1 MQIKL
6 DGKVALITGAN
17 TGIGKA
23 TAIRLAKEG
32 CDIVLFGGRNTQK
45 LLETKNEILSLGV
58 KCLDIN
64 GDITKEETINEGIN
78 TVIKEFGKVDI
89 LINNAGSAFSCP
101 FEDVTTKQFDEIMNL
116 DVKVPFFLTQKL
128 LPYIKQSNHAT
139 VINIASVVGHV
150 GYALQS
156 AYSTAKHAV
165 IGFSKSLAREVYKDG
180 VRVHVISP
188 GGVYT
193 DMVKLTRPDLTG
205 DNMIMPEDVA
215 DTIAFL
221 LTNRN
226 NAVIDEILL
235 HRINKEPFSV

>member
-1 MQIKL
+1 MQTRL
-6 DGKVALITGAN
+6 DGKVVLITGASS
-17 TGIGKA
+17 GIGRA
-23 TAIRLAKEG
+23 TATRLAKEG
-32 CDIVLFGGRNTQK
+32 CNVVLFGGRNRQK
-45 LLETKNEILSLGV
+45 LFEAKNEILSLGV
-58 KCLDIN
+58 KCLDIE
-64 GDITKEETINEGIN
+64 GDITKEETLDNGIKA
-78 TVIKEFGKVDI
+78 VIQEFGKIDI
-89 LINNAGSAFSCP
+89 LINNAGCAFSCP
-101 FEDVTTKQFDEIMNL
+101 FENITTKQFDEIMNL
-116 DVKVPFFLTQKL
+116 DVKVPFFLTQKV
-128 LPYIKQSNHAT
+128 LPYIKKSNHAT
-139 VINIASVVGHV
+139 VINISSVVGHV

-156 AYSTAKHAV
+156 AYSTAKHAL

-193 DMVKLTRPDLTG
+193 DMVKITRPDLTG

>member
-1 MQIKL
+1 MQTDLK
-6 DGKVALITGAN
+6 GKVAIITGASS
-17 TGIGKA
+17 GIGKA
-23 TAIRLAKEG
+23 TAIRLAKEK
-32 CDIVLFGGRNTQK
+32 CDIVLFGGRNLEK
-45 LLETKNEILSLGV
+45 LSETKKEILFYGV
-58 KCLDIN
+58 KCLDIS
-64 GDITKEETINEGIN
+64 GDITKEETIDKGIE
-78 TVIKEFGKVDI
+78 TVLKEFGKVDI

-101 FEDVTTKQFDEIMNL
+101 FEEVTQKQFDEIMNL

-128 LPYIKQSNHAT
+128 LPYIKKSDHAT

-156 AYSTAKHAV
+156 AYSTAKHAI
-165 IGFSKSLAREVYKDG
+165 IGFSKSLAREVYKEG